1 MTDKRKTARQKA
13 VALHYEAG
21 EDRAPRVTAKGQG
34 LIAQRII
41 EIAKEHGVRIREDPD
56 LVTMLS
62 KLDVEKEIPEDL
74 YRAVAEVLAFVYRL
88 NQRMTPKHPTTPPKK

>member
-1 MTDKRKTARQKA
+1 MKDTPKRSREKA

-21 EDRAPRVTAKGQG
+21 HDRAPRVTAKGQG

-41 EIAKEHGVRIREDPD
+41 EIAREHGVRIHEDPD
-56 LVTMLS
+56 LVALLS
-62 KLDVEKEIPEDL
+62 KLDVKAEIPDEL

-88 NQRMTPKHPTTPPKK
+88 NQRMAPRKE

>member
-1 MTDKRKTARQKA
+1 MNDIPKKGRQKA
-13 VALHYEAG
+13 VAIRYEAG

-34 LIAQRII
+34 ILAQRII
-41 EIAKEHGVRIREDPD
+41 ELAQEHRIHIHEDPD

-62 KLDVEKEIPEDL
+62 KLDVPAEIPEEL

-88 NQRMTPKHPTTPPKK
+88 NQMMKP